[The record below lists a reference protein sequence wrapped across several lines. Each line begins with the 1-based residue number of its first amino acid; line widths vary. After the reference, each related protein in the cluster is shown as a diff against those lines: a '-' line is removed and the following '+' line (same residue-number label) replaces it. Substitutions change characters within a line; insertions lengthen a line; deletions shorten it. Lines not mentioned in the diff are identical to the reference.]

1 MKRNFSLIFFQK
13 RGRKKSTE
21 KLPIYLRITL
31 SKKRVEITTGKECL
45 EKDWEN
51 GKFNGNSSTAKT
63 MNAFLKQM
71 ELQVHDAHRKLLTL
85 GIDITAESLANEL
98 LGKKEVKRTLKQVF
112 EDHNAE
118 MEALVGK
125 DFSKMTLLRY
135 QTALRHIGQFMRQK
149 YNIADIDIKKI
160 DHKFLTDYDFFLR
173 SVRKCSNN
181 SAVKYLKNLKKIIK
195 ICIANGWIIK
205 DPFANFKATVKEID
219 RVCLTDLEVYQLE
232 QTDFANERL
241 QRVKDIFL
249 FSCYTGLAYI
259 DIFQLKTTEVIVG
272 RQDEQWIISNRQKT
286 GTQTRIPLLP
296 KARYLLEKYA
306 DHPLRSNSDK
316 LFPVSSNQK
325 MNAYLKEIADVCGIK
340 TILTFHLARHTFAT
354 TITLMNDVPIET
366 VSKMLGHKN
375 IKTTQHYAKIMD
387 KKVDEDMAKLITKF
401 EERKQSKAAATTI
414 YNYTITK

>member
-13 RGRKKSTE
+13 RGRRDLSE
-21 KLPIYLRITL
+21 KLPIYLRITV
-31 SKKRVEITTGKECL
+31 SKKRVELTTGKECL

-51 GKFNGNSSTAKT
+51 GKFIGNSSTANT
-63 MNAFLKQM
+63 MNAFLRQM
-71 ELQVHDAHRKLLTL
+71 ELQVHDAHRKLLAL

-98 LGKKEVKRTLKQVF
+98 LGKKEAKRTLKQVF
-112 EDHNAE
+112 EAHNAE
-118 MEALVGK
+118 MDALVGS

-135 QTALRHIGQFMRQK
+135 QTALRHVSQFLKEK
-149 YNIADIDIKKI
+149 YRISDIDIKKI

-181 SAVKYLKNLKKIIK
+181 SAVKYIKNLKKIIK
-195 ICIANGWIIK
+195 ICLANGWIIK

-219 RVCLTDLEVYQLE
+219 RVCLTNSEVTLLE

-259 DIFQLKTTEVIVG
+259 DIYQLKIDEVILG
-272 RQDEQWIISNRQKT
+272 RRDERWIISNRQKT
-286 GTQTRIPLLP
+286 GTPTRIPLLP
-296 KARYLLEKYA
+296 RAIYLLEKYA

-387 KKVDEDMAKLITKF
+387 RKVDEDMAKLIIKL
-401 EERKQSKAAATTI
+401 EEPKQEKTVAITT
-414 YNYTITK
+414 YSYTITK

>member
-1 MKRNFSLIFFQK
+1 MKRNFSLIFFLK
-13 RGRKKSTE
+13 RGKRASSE
-21 KLPIYLRITL
+21 KLPVYLRITV
-31 SKKRVEITTGKECL
+31 SKKRVEVTSGKDCL

-51 GKFNGNSSTAKT
+51 GKFKGNSSAART

-85 GIDITAESLANEL
+85 GSDITAESLANEL
-98 LGKKEVKRTLKQVF
+98 LGKEDDKKTLRQVF
-112 EDHNAE
+112 ENHNSQ
-118 MEALVGK
+118 MEALVGSG
-125 DFSKMTLLRY
+125 FSKMTHLRY
-135 QTALRHIGQFMRQK
+135 QTALRHVFQFLREK
-149 YNIADIDIKKI
+149 YRISDIDIKKI

-181 SAVKYLKNLKKIIK
+181 SAVKYLKNLKKIVK
-195 ICIANGWIIK
+195 ICLANGWILR

-219 RVCLTDLEVYQLE
+219 RVCLTDSEVNRLE

-241 QRVKDIFL
+241 ERVKDIFL

-259 DIFQLKTTEVIVG
+259 DIYQLKTSEVITG
-272 RQDEQWIISNRQKT
+272 RQDERWIISNRQKT
-286 GTQTRIPLLP
+286 GIPTRIPLLP
-296 KARYLLEKYA
+296 KAINLLEKYT
-306 DHPLRSNSDK
+306 DHPLRSNSEK

-387 KKVDEDMAKLITKF
+387 KKVDEDMAKLIIKL
-401 EERKQSKAAATTI
+401 EQPKQQKAVAITT